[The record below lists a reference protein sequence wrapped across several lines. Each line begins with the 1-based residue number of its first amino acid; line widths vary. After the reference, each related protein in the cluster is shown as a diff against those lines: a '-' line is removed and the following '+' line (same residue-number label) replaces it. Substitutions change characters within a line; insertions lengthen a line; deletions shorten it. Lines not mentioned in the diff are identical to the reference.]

1 MTPRPNISIFISRLA
16 FSLLLCLA
24 ATTISAQG
32 KLFALQKDSIPLFR
46 GFSVSVD
53 IAGPIVKSLGD
64 YGEYEAALRL
74 NLHDQYFPVFE
85 LGYGEADR
93 LLHPSPV
100 FQTWLRHQPSEKQ
113 ALSKSHLRWLALC
126 LHFIQGGHVPPVCQ
140 RSGMGHAIGIQH
152 RRRKLQPALGRGSNW
167 HRCQNN
173 RPATPRMEH

>member
-85 LGYGEADR
+85 LGYGEADHNDEITQLAYSTQAPYFR
-93 LLHPSPV
+93 LGCDINLLKNKHSPNRIYGG
-100 FQTWLRHQPSEKQ
+100 LRYE
-113 ALSKSHLRWLALC
+113 
-126 LHFIQGGHVPPVCQ
+126 
-140 RSGMGHAIGIQH
+140 IG
-152 RRRKLQPALGRGSNW
+152 RASCRERV
-167 HRCQNN
+167 
-173 RPATPRMEH
+173 